1 MTTFMKIDQSKII
14 FKLLKKLDNILNIFV
29 PNGGHEDKK
38 EDMSSFCQISDNLTL
53 SELCITRFFTSSF
66 STVFHLH

>member
-14 FKLLKKLDNILNIFV
+14 LKLFKKVDNILNIFV

-38 EDMSSFCQISDNLTL
+38 EDVFFL
-53 SELCITRFFTSSF
+53 SVI
-66 STVFHLH
+66 